1 MNYLNESYSGAL
13 DRQSLIDLEI
23 PTHWNKEIVVFIHG
37 FMGFKDWGAWHLV
50 QAYFVE
56 RAYGFCKLNLSHNGA
71 TLAIAQDFPDK
82 EAFANN
88 RYSYEVEDVNRAY
101 QWIENKCS
109 PAIIHL
115 IGHSRGGGIAI
126 LAARF
131 LPKVKSV
138 VTWAAISSI
147 ESRFPTDQELEKW
160 RMEGVRYIQNSRTKE
175 SLPQYFSLFT
185 DFEKNKEVLS
195 IKNALTNLQIP
206 LCVIHGTHDDAV
218 SIEEGRQLAGWAQVK
233 LHEIKGANHV
243 FGATHPYA
251 SDSLPKQLF
260 EVCEISYL
268 FFKNEVHSITT

>member
-1 MNYLNESYSGAL
+1 MNYLNESYNGAL
-13 DRQSLIDLEI
+13 ERKSLIDLEI
-23 PTHWNKEIVVFIHG
+23 PTHWNKEIVIFIHG

-56 RAYGFCKLNLSHNGA
+56 RAYGFCKFNLSHNGA
-71 TLAIAQDFPDK
+71 TLATAKDFPDK

-109 PAIIHL
+109 PTTIHL

-138 VTWAAISSI
+138 VTRAAISSI
-147 ESRFPTDQELEKW
+147 ESRFPNDKELEKW

-185 DFEKNKEVLS
+185 DFEKNKELLS

-206 LCVIHGTHDDAV
+206 LCVIHGTDDDAV
-218 SIEEGRQLAGWAQVK
+218 SIEEGRQLAGWTQVK
-233 LHEIKGANHV
+233 LHEIQEANHV
-243 FGATHPYA
+243 FGATHPFE
-251 SDSLPKQLF
+251 SESLPVHLF

-268 FFKNEVHSITT
+268 FFKNEVHSVTT